1 MSKHFWMASAL
12 MPFLTLCAGE
22 QTIAFAPETALSVN
36 GVREIQPVTGMVC
49 NGESRMKFIEESKV
63 LNIPATRLYLWVA
76 APGGKLPLEKR
87 VEALL
92 AKRSPESIAEEF
104 DRNLHVG
111 RYRDGKA
118 PTAQY
123 WQLEQLGAWNAVK
136 NVTLHLAN
144 FHPRSRAD
152 FQPYA
157 EYYINCVRE
166 IRKRYPNLE
175 INRLMIFNEPNYE
188 FPRNWDKSLS
198 EGVRLFL
205 DGYNYVKKE
214 VERKVSGLNV
224 IGPGLASSATMSWT
238 GWNSWT
244 IPFLRTAGTAT
255 EFNQQIYTNRFNDL
269 LAWDSM
275 LQAASLAIRG
285 KEMPT
290 VTTECNVDLTIR
302 DKKWQEH
309 RFHVDRVR
317 DEASLL
323 FGMMRYPDIFRL
335 KTYFLYLYT
344 CDIRDLHYRQPDGTV
359 RPAPVYYV
367 YRLLNDLRGTRIY
380 AVNDRED
387 SPVECIAS
395 NDHGKVVIALFNRS
409 DLPQTVKLKRLNG
422 IDFSGIALE
431 ERLWYE
437 KDSEHFRFEERRF
450 APRPAEFTLQP
461 RELRKYTT
469 VSGDKIRSG
478 RRETEVYS
486 KVYAQTIADKPLSV
500 PLPVPAEDGSGYYR
514 LRFAVYVDDVL
525 NTDVVRWSFNG
536 ERFSS
541 DFLFEKD
548 NRQVQPIL
556 SVEKIIPR
564 SRITRENVLKIQP
577 IPGASL
583 KLMSASLKFSP
594 LLPGTPLIR
603 RSAAGGIGESGYSVA
618 LLPPRE
624 FRPGVN
630 RIGYA
635 VSSTVKE
642 KKTPV
647 VEIKLPERWRE
658 ISRTDREIS
667 IEIPAS
673 EYRGPKMLSAILKD
687 VSGKTLA
694 STRRGAV
701 YRHTLSAAQGAIAS
715 DGSRGAFTSQ
725 IALAN
730 GEKFTTRLF
739 AAWNPDRLMFRVD
752 LSGRTVKIA
761 RNRNFFWNA
770 DSLELFFD
778 FLNRK
783 ANVRDDSTAQLVVIP
798 VSSDGRCEV
807 MSFPCHKDGYPL
819 ASRRLNDVS
828 ALFRSVNGKTVFEL
842 SVPWKV
848 LTEEMNASAVFKPA
862 AGAVLGFD
870 AALNGQDIFGSR
882 EKQYAVPAAWGNLK
896 LEGPGAA
903 LPGEFL
909 FSPGSE
915 RKRSVYLPGKKT
927 AGWNVSGPGQEL
939 PAGRL
944 LSVEQSVLKTSA
956 PLPGNEMDLS
966 VELAGFQAE
975 KKEKPFACEV
985 RIFLTP
991 ETLRGYVEPY
1001 IMKNVLWLWCFYSEK
1016 EGLNLSL
1023 MNGRQT
1029 LWSGTVAKLEFPLI
1043 LRLSVNARG
1052 YRVGSSAELRT
1063 GNGTASGFLEL
1074 PEAWKAPWN
1083 AGVKCL
1089 RGNQPGG
1096 VIVKSV
1102 RINE

>member
-1 MSKHFWMASAL
+1 MQIFA
-12 MPFLTLCAGE
+12 LCAGE

-49 NGESRMKFIEESKV
+49 NGESRMKFVEESRA

-76 APGGKLPLEKR
+76 APGGKLSLDQR

-92 AKRSPESIAEEF
+92 AKRSPEAIAEEF

-111 RYRDGKA
+111 KYRDGKT

-157 EYYINCVRE
+157 EYYINCIRE

-175 INRLMIFNEPNYE
+175 ISRLMIFNEPNYE

-214 VERKVSGLNV
+214 VERNVSGLNV

-285 KEMPT
+285 KGIPT

-344 CDIRDLHYRQPDGTV
+344 CDIRDLHYRQPDGSV

-367 YRLLNDLRGTRIY
+367 FRLLNDLRGRRIY

-395 NDHGKVVIALFNRS
+395 NDQGKIVIVLLNRS
-409 DLPQTVKLKRLNG
+409 DVPQTVKLKRLNG
-422 IDFSGIALE
+422 SDFSGIALE

-437 KDSEHFRFEERRF
+437 KESERFRFEERRF
-450 APRPAEFTLQP
+450 APRPTEFTLQP

-469 VSGDKIRSG
+469 DSGDKIRSE

-486 KVYAQTIADKPLSV
+486 KVYAQPIENKTLSV
-500 PLPVPAEDGSGYYR
+500 PLPGPEGDGHGYYR

-525 NTDVVRWSFNG
+525 NTDVVHWSFNG
-536 ERFSS
+536 QRFSS

-556 SVEKIIPR
+556 SVEKIIPHD
-564 SRITRENVLKIQP
+564 RITRENVLKIEP
-577 IPGASL
+577 IPGATL
-583 KLMSASLKFSP
+583 KLMSAALKFSP
-594 LLPGTPLIR
+594 LLPGTPSIR
-603 RSAAGGIGESGYSVA
+603 MSSVRGIGESGYSVA
-618 LLPPRE
+618 LLPPPE
-624 FRPGVN
+624 FQPGMN
-630 RIGYA
+630 RIGYT
-635 VSSTVKE
+635 VSSTGKQKE
-642 KKTPV
+642 KSTL
-647 VEIKLPERWRE
+647 EIKLPGRWRE
-658 ISRTDREIS
+658 ISRTDRQIAV
-667 IEIPAS
+667 EIPTN
-673 EYRGPKMLSAILKD
+673 EYRGPKMISAILKNA
-687 VSGKTLA
+687 SGKTLA
-694 STRRGAV
+694 ATRRGAV
-701 YRHTLSAAQGAIAS
+701 YRHTLSAASGAVAPNA
-715 DGSRGAFTSQ
+715 SRGAFTSQ
-725 IALAN
+725 IVLAD
-730 GEKFTTRLF
+730 GEKFTTSLF
-739 AAWNPDRLMFRVD
+739 AGWNRDSLLIRVE
-752 LSGRTVKIA
+752 LSGRPVKIA
-761 RNRNFFWNA
+761 RDKNFFWNA

-778 FLNRK
+778 FLNRR
-783 ANVRDDSTAQLVVIP
+783 ANIRDDSTAQLVVIP
-798 VSSDGRCEV
+798 VSSDGKCEV

-819 ASRRLNDVS
+819 ASRRLTNVS
-828 ALFRSVNGKTVFEL
+828 ASFRNVNGKTVFDL

-848 LTEEMNASAVFKPA
+848 LTDGMNASASFKPVP
-862 AGAVLGFD
+862 GAVLGFD
-870 AALNGQDIFGSR
+870 AALNGQDIFGAR
-882 EKQYAVPAAWGNLK
+882 EKQYAIPSAWGNLK
-896 LEGPGAA
+896 LEPEGAE

-909 FSPGSE
+909 FAPSSE
-915 RKRSVYLPGKKT
+915 RRRSVYLPGKTNPGWNT
-927 AGWNVSGPGQEL
+927 AGAGRDL

-944 LSVEQSVLKTSA
+944 LSVEQAVLKTSA
-956 PLPGNEMDLS
+956 PLPGNEMDLA
-966 VELAGFQAE
+966 VELAGFMAE
-975 KKEKPFACEV
+975 KKGEPFACEV

-991 ETLRGYVEPY
+991 DSLKGYVEPY

-1016 EGLNLSL
+1016 AGMNLSL
-1023 MNGRQT
+1023 MNGRHT
-1029 LWSGTVAKLEFPLI
+1029 LWSGTVARLEFPLT
-1043 LRLSVNARG
+1043 LRLSVNSRG
-1052 YRVGSSAELRT
+1052 YRIGSSSELRT
-1063 GNGTASGFLEL
+1063 GSGTPSGFLEL
-1074 PEAWKAPWN
+1074 SDAWKAPWN

>member
-1 MSKHFWMASAL
+1 MLKHFWMASGL
-12 MPFLTLCAGE
+12 FPLLSLCAGE
-22 QTIAFAPETALSVN
+22 QTIAFAPETVLSVN

-49 NGESRMKFIEESKV
+49 NGESRMKFVEESKA

-76 APGGKLPLEKR
+76 SPGGKLPLEKR

-92 AKRSPESIAEEF
+92 AKRSPEAIAEEF

-111 RYRDGKA
+111 KFRDGKT

-123 WQLEQLGAWNAVK
+123 WQLEQLGAWNAVG

-157 EYYINCVRE
+157 EYYINCIRE

-205 DGYNYVKKE
+205 EGYNYVKKE
-214 VERKVSGLNV
+214 VERNVSDLNV
-224 IGPGLASSATMSWT
+224 IGPGLASSATLSWT
-238 GWNSWT
+238 GWKDWT
-244 IPFLRTAGTAT
+244 VPFLHTAGTAT

-285 KEMPT
+285 KGIPT

-323 FGMMRYPDIFRL
+323 FGMMRHPEIFRL

-344 CDIRDLHYRQPDGTV
+344 CDIRDLHYRQPDGSV
-359 RPAPVYYV
+359 KPAPVYYV
-367 YRLLNDLRGTRIY
+367 FRLLNDLRGSRIY

-395 NDHGKVVIALFNRS
+395 NDRGKVVIALFNRS
-409 DLPQTVKLKRLNG
+409 DVPQTVKLKRLNG
-422 IDFSGIALE
+422 IDFAGIALE
-431 ERLWYE
+431 ERLWDE
-437 KDSEHFRFEERRF
+437 KETERFRFEERRF
-450 APRPAEFTLQP
+450 APRPTEFTLQP

-469 VSGDKIRSG
+469 FSGDKIRSE

-486 KVYAQTIADKPLSV
+486 KVYAQTIAGKPLSV
-500 PLPVPAEDGSGYYR
+500 PLPVPPGDGAGYYR

-541 DFLFEKD
+541 EFLFEKE
-548 NRQVQPIL
+548 NRQAQPIL
-556 SVEKIIPR
+556 SVEKIIPQD
-564 SRITRENVLKIQP
+564 RIARENVLKIEP
-577 IPGASL
+577 VPGASL

-594 LLPGTPLIR
+594 LLPGTPSIR
-603 RSAAGGIGESGYSVA
+603 RSASGGIGESGYSVT
-618 LLPPRE
+618 LLPPSE
-624 FRPGVN
+624 FQPGLN
-630 RIGYA
+630 RIRYS
-635 VSSTVKE
+635 VSSNVRAGKS
-642 KKTPV
+642 PRL
-647 VEIKLPERWRE
+647 EIKLPARWRE
-658 ISRTDREIS
+658 ISRSDREITV
-667 IEIPAS
+667 EIPS
-673 EYRGPKMLSAILKD
+673 GEYRGPKMLSALLKD
-687 VSGKTLA
+687 SSGKTLA

-701 YRHTLSAAQGAIAS
+701 YRHTLSAAPGTGIN
-715 DGSRGAFTSQ
+715 GNRGAFSSQ
-725 IALAN
+725 IVLPN
-730 GEKFTTRLF
+730 GEKFATSLS
-739 AAWNPDRLMFRVD
+739 ASWNPDRLTFRVE
-752 LSGRTVKIA
+752 LSGRPVKIA
-761 RNRNFFWNA
+761 RDRNFFWNA

-798 VSSDGRCEV
+798 VSSDGKCEV
-807 MSFPCHKDGYPL
+807 MSFPYHKDGYPL
-819 ASRRLNDVS
+819 SSRRLTDVS
-828 ALFRSVNGKTVFEL
+828 ASFRIENGRTVFDL

-848 LTEEMNASAVFKPA
+848 LTEGMNASVAFKPA

-870 AALNGQDIFGSR
+870 AALNGQDIFGAR
-882 EKQYAVPAAWGNLK
+882 EKQYAIPSAWGNLK
-896 LEGPGAA
+896 LEPEGAV
-903 LPGEFL
+903 LPGEFR
-909 FSPGSE
+909 FSPVTE
-915 RKRSVYLPGKKT
+915 RKRSVYLPGKT
-927 AGWNVSGPGQEL
+927 SAGWSVTGAGRDL

-944 LSVEQSVLKTSA
+944 LSVDQSVLKTSA
-956 PLPGNEMDLS
+956 PLPGSEMELA

-991 ETLRGYVEPY
+991 DSLKGYVEPY

-1023 MNGRQT
+1023 MNGRQA
-1029 LWSGTVAKLEFPLI
+1029 LWNGTVAGLKFPLT
-1043 LRLSVNARG
+1043 LRLSVNSRG
-1052 YRVGSSAELRT
+1052 YRIASSSELQTGS
-1063 GNGTASGFLEL
+1063 GTPSGFLEL

-1089 RGNQPGG
+1089 KGNQPGG